1 MLTIDRLTLQL
12 PHYPRWWRREWTTC
26 IESLSL
32 HLQPGEVHAVVG
44 ASGAG
49 KSLLAYAIMGLLPQ
63 AARVAGELR
72 FQGEDLT
79 PARQRQLR
87 GHQLALI
94 PQSLNA
100 LDPLAR
106 SQHQVRWAAQRAG
119 FGRSAAH
126 QRADELLSR
135 YQLSHASTHYPHELS
150 GGMAR
155 RVLIAMAQVS
165 NARLV
170 IADEPS
176 VGLDPN
182 QRDRVLAA
190 LKAIALEGKAVMLI
204 THDLRHAL
212 TIADRVSVIRQGQ
225 ALETAPAQ
233 AFQGQGEQLMSCY
246 ARDLWQ
252 ALPDNAFST
261 HPFHPTHQEPAL
273 A

>member
-1 MLTIDRLTLQL
+1 
-12 PHYPRWWRREWTTC
+12 
-26 IESLSL
+26 
-32 HLQPGEVHAVVG
+32 
-44 ASGAG
+44 
-49 KSLLAYAIMGLLPQ
+49 
-63 AARVAGELR
+63 
-72 FQGEDLT
+72 
-79 PARQRQLR
+79 
-87 GHQLALI
+87 
-94 PQSLNA
+94 
-100 LDPLAR
+100 
-106 SQHQVRWAAQRAG
+106 
-119 FGRSAAH
+119 
-126 QRADELLSR
+126 
-135 YQLSHASTHYPHELS
+135 
-150 GGMAR
+150 
-155 RVLIAMAQVS
+155 MAQVS

>member
-1 MLTIDRLTLQL
+1 
-12 PHYPRWWRREWTTC
+12 
-26 IESLSL
+26 
-32 HLQPGEVHAVVG
+32 
-44 ASGAG
+44 
-49 KSLLAYAIMGLLPQ
+49 
-63 AARVAGELR
+63 
-72 FQGEDLT
+72 
-79 PARQRQLR
+79 
-87 GHQLALI
+87 
-94 PQSLNA
+94 
-100 LDPLAR
+100 
-106 SQHQVRWAAQRAG
+106 
-119 FGRSAAH
+119 
-126 QRADELLSR
+126 
-135 YQLSHASTHYPHELS
+135 
-150 GGMAR
+150 
-155 RVLIAMAQVS
+155 VLIAIAQVG

-233 AFQGQGEQLMSCY
+233 AFQGQGKQLMSCY

-261 HPFHPTHQEPAL
+261 YPFHPTHQEPAL

>member
-1 MLTIDRLTLQL
+1 
-12 PHYPRWWRREWTTC
+12 
-26 IESLSL
+26 
-32 HLQPGEVHAVVG
+32 
-44 ASGAG
+44 
-49 KSLLAYAIMGLLPQ
+49 
-63 AARVAGELR
+63 
-72 FQGEDLT
+72 
-79 PARQRQLR
+79 
-87 GHQLALI
+87 
-94 PQSLNA
+94 
-100 LDPLAR
+100 
-106 SQHQVRWAAQRAG
+106 
-119 FGRSAAH
+119 
-126 QRADELLSR
+126 LSR

-246 ARDLWQ
+246 ARTLWQ